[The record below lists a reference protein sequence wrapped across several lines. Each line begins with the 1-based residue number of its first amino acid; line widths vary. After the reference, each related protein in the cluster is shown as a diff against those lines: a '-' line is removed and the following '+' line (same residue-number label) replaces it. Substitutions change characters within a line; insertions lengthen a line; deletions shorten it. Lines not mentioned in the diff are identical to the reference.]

1 MCYGILPAP
10 TAIGIP
16 LALLYCAFSPNNC
29 WGLAMNITGTMENA
43 LLRRPLSTEMAEL
56 SLLLPSWQMRELAD
70 TADATGLTVGQL
82 MRGFIQ
88 QVLQS
93 FPKKTENGFDSSNTA
108 I

>member
-1 MCYGILPAP
+1 MRLAFPLLFPLLRHLPQH
-10 TAIGIP
+10 
-16 LALLYCAFSPNNC
+16 LLGP
-29 WGLAMNITGTMENA
+29 LAMNITGTMENA

>member
-1 MCYGILPAP
+1 
-10 TAIGIP
+10 
-16 LALLYCAFSPNNC
+16 
-29 WGLAMNITGTMENA
+29 MNITGTMETA
-43 LLRRPLSTEMAEL
+43 FLRRPLSTEMAEL

-70 TADATGLTVGQL
+70 TADAKGITVGQL

-93 FPKKTENGFDSSNTA
+93 FPKKTENGFDSSKTA